1 MRQLEEL
8 KRGLE
13 ALGIKI
19 REYTSY
25 RAYGVR
31 VHAVEWKGTNGIKYT
46 AEQATYATLMYVKSS
61 EIMSA
66 EEAIATTIGDSMK
79 VNYSLDEGAH
89 APVHNYREDAGTDLR
104 CMEGVKVPAFGSVVI
119 DTGTHVSIPLGYGG
133 LLVSKSGLNI
143 VHELTSTGLIDSGYT
158 GSIKVRVYNLSDK
171 EYVFEPGDKITQIV
185 LVRIATP
192 EWVQVDH
199 VDGGARGDNGYGS
212 TGA

>member
-1 MRQLEEL
+1 MTQLERL

-13 ALGIKI
+13 TLGIDYHA
-19 REYTSY
+19 YTSY

-31 VHAVEWKGTNGIKYT
+31 VHVVEWRGTNGLKYV
-46 AEQATYATLMYVKSS
+46 AEQPAYSTIMLVKTNNTMTAS
-61 EIMSA
+61 
-66 EEAIATTIGDSMK
+66 EAIATTIGDSMK

-89 APVHNYREDAGTDLR
+89 APVHNYKEDAGTDLR